1 MRVAACV
8 QQLTPPPAP
17 FPAQME
23 DMSAEY
29 LDMLKQTLD
38 RMGARIEKESLGM
51 GASDAQLAERLKEF
65 KLGFADI

>member
-1 MRVAACV
+1 
-8 QQLTPPPAP
+8 
-17 FPAQME
+17 ME